1 VRDAIAFPL
10 ARRGSFGVRAA
21 AAVSLPSA
29 QRSVDV
35 RRRFGRLPADQDD
48 LEAWLTGHC
57 ERVAARGPRS
67 LSPAVVRF
75 QELIERDAVVR
86 MYLELRSRAC
96 STSGRS
102 SCAVPRRSPCSMS
115 HRPAG
120 CAPRRRRR
128 SGSRSSSTTPT
139 TDPWGFTSWNDFF
152 TRRFRAGQR
161 PVAAPDDD
169 TIIVS
174 AWEAFV
180 LIEADD
186 PTIGLVA
193 FVPIDMSEGSSCLP
207 TARVRTELAA
217 AQRA

>member
-21 AAVSLPSA
+21 AAVSA

-86 MYLELRSRAC
+86 MYLELRSRAF

-102 SCAVPRRSPCSMS
+102 SCA
-115 HRPAG
+115 
-120 CAPRRRRR
+120 
-128 SGSRSSSTTPT
+128 SRV
-139 TDPWGFTSWNDFF
+139 
-152 TRRFRAGQR
+152 TRR
-161 PVAAPDDD
+161 
-169 TIIVS
+169 
-174 AWEAFV
+174 
-180 LIEADD
+180 
-186 PTIGLVA
+186 
-193 FVPIDMSEGSSCLP
+193 
-207 TARVRTELAA
+207 
-217 AQRA
+217 AQ